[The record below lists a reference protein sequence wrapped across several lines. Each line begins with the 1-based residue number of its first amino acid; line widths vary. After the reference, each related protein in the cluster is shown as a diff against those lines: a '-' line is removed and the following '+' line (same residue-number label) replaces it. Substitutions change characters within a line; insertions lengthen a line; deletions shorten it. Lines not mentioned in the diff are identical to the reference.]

1 MEEIKEEHSE
11 EVNSTEIDANR
22 ESKTKRSQSTTAAKT
37 SPL

>member
-11 EVNSTEIDANR
+11 EVNSTDANR
-22 ESKTKRSQSTTAAKT
+22 ESKTKRSQSTTAAKM